1 MVKVSVVE
9 KNTLLTDRVATK
21 ASQETVRQTL
31 TELFRV
37 PDDGLELHE
46 DFAKELKASLNAAQ
60 SGRKLVSAESVAANL
75 GLTW

>member
-1 MVKVSVVE
+1 MAVRVSELSVDE
-9 KNTLLTDRVATK
+9 LRVLI
-21 ASQETVRQTL
+21 QETVRQTL

-46 DFAKELKASLNAAQ
+46 DFAKELKASLNVAP
-60 SGRKLVSAESVAANL
+60 SGRKLLSAESVATNL